1 MKYEEDLKNSLRV
14 LNEGGVILYPTE
26 TIWGLGCDATNNE
39 ATERIFKIKNRIE
52 SSSLIVLVDG
62 EMMLRRY
69 IRELPSAASTILGV
83 ADTPITIIYPGGRNL
98 ANGITA
104 EDGSAGIRITKDR
117 FCSELIGRLKKPLV
131 STSANKSGEPAPS
144 CYDEIVPYI
153 INSVDYV
160 VFHRRE
166 DRQKHKASPVIK
178 IELNGEIKIIRK

>member
-83 ADTPITIIYPGGRNL
+83 ADTPITIIYPGNF
-98 ANGITA
+98 NIYY
-104 EDGSAGIRITKDR
+104 SAKG
-117 FCSELIGRLKKPLV
+117 
-131 STSANKSGEPAPS
+131 
-144 CYDEIVPYI
+144 IVP
-153 INSVDYV
+153 INGYC
-160 VFHRRE
+160 FC
-166 DRQKHKASPVIK
+166 
-178 IELNGEIKIIRK
+178 GTCY